1 MLRGIIDL
9 DNVVSEWFLWVMEQ
23 QDEVP
28 KLAGLRSGRLS
39 EMWDL
44 TREQVDEI
52 VQDLRGY
59 TEVDV
64 VPGAY
69 LGVWNLWR
77 NPRVE
82 FLYVSAAPEHAVEGR
97 YQWLQENYLPTPQ
110 PGQLI
115 HLGTSAEKVD
125 WIHEYGEQYD
135 FIVDDALSH
144 LDAALF
150 AGIDLRMAYHR
161 PWNQQDEDNHI
172 RVHTWKEVI
181 SLIHEQSHDH
191 SR

>member
-1 MLRGIIDL
+1 
-9 DNVVSEWFLWVMEQ
+9 
-23 QDEVP
+23 
-28 KLAGLRSGRLS
+28 
-39 EMWDL
+39 
-44 TREQVDEI
+44 REQVDEI

-69 LGVWNLWR
+69 LGIWNLWR

-97 YQWLQENYLPTPQ
+97 HQWLQENYLPTPQ

-135 FIVDDALSH
+135 FIIDDTLDH

-172 RVHTWKEVI
+172 RVHTWKEII